1 MERLQ
6 KYLAHAGIASRR
18 TCEEI
23 ITAGGVKVNGQVVR
37 EMGIKID
44 PVTDVIEVNGKRV
57 GEKEEKIYLILNKPQ
72 GYVSTLRDP
81 QGRPKVTDLVK
92 EVGKRVYPVGRLDF
106 ETEGLLIL
114 TNDGEITYALTH
126 PKHEIGKT
134 YIAQVKGLPD
144 KDKIKRFQK
153 GLRLADGPTA
163 PAKVKFLK
171 KLGSNVLLEITI
183 YEGRN
188 RQVRRMCE
196 TIGHPVLH
204 LKRVSMGF
212 LNLDNLATGKYRLL
226 TKTEVKKLLALVE
239 KTEKPDK
246 SKSPKRTG
254 KREHSQI
261 PVNLKAQGRVK
272 KKTI

>member
-23 ITAGGVKVNGQVVR
+23 ISSGKVKVNGQVVR
-37 EMGIKID
+37 EMGVKID
-44 PVTDVIEVNGKRV
+44 PDADAIEVNGKRV
-57 GEKEEKIYLILNKPQ
+57 EEKEGKIYLLLNKPE
-72 GYVSTLRDP
+72 GYVTTLRDP
-81 QGRPKVTDLVK
+81 QRRPKVVDLVK
-92 EVGKRVYPVGRLDF
+92 EIKKRVYPVGRLDF
-106 ETEGLLIL
+106 DTEGLLIL
-114 TNDGEITYALTH
+114 TNDGEITYSLTH

-134 YIAQVKGLPD
+134 YIALVKGLPD

-153 GLRLADGPTA
+153 GLRLTDGPTA

-171 KLGSNVLLEITI
+171 KQGSNGLLEITI

-196 TIGHPVLH
+196 TIGHPVIH

-212 LNLDNLATGKYRLL
+212 LNLDNLEIGKYRHL
-226 TKTEVKKLLALVE
+226 TKTEVKKLKELAA
-239 KTEKPDK
+239 KAEKP
-246 SKSPKRTG
+246 R
-254 KREHSQI
+254 
-261 PVNLKAQGRVK
+261 
-272 KKTI
+272 KTK